1 MQTIT
6 HLQCKRVL
14 SVYWCALIGT
24 TFSTVIADAQC
35 GGTPPCSSGPEEHH
49 WYHRNAQPMYPSA
62 AALLQTE
69 WTDGTAPVLL
79 CSEDT
84 RATGT
89 YLPPK
94 SQRVRSYSSFPSSHL
109 CWERGSG
116 ILFIKHRPGMGL
128 FPIRTLGVGF
138 HFIVYMYMY
147 MWCVSTYMHAYI
159 KYIHTNT
166 LTH

>member
-94 SQRVRSYSSFPSSHL
+94 SQRVRNYSSFPSSHL

-128 FPIRTLGVGF
+128 FPIRTLGGG
-138 HFIVYMYMY
+138 
-147 MWCVSTYMHAYI
+147 VSFYCLHVHVVCE
-159 KYIHTNT
+159 YIHACIY
-166 LTH
+166 